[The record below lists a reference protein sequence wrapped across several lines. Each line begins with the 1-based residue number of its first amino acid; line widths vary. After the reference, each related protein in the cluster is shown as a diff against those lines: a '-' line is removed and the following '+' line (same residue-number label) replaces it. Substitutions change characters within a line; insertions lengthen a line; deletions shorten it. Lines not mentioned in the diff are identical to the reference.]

1 MCGVV
6 GIVNL
11 RGDRVDPGL
20 LQQMTRALAHRGPDG
35 EGQRIVGC
43 VGLGHRRL
51 SVIDLSADAAQP
63 LLNETGD
70 VAISYNG
77 EIYNFRELRAE
88 LESCGHV
95 FRSRTDSEVA
105 LHGYEEW
112 GASCVTRFNGMF
124 AFAIQDSRVRDGAAR
139 PRVFLARDR
148 YGIKP
153 LYYSK
158 TPDAWLFASEIKAF
172 LPHPAFRVRV
182 CHEALSEYFTFQNIF
197 SDATLFDGVKLLQPG
212 CTLTIDPD
220 AAVDPKPVR
229 YWDYEFRTDSAIS
242 DGRDA
247 SACLRHL
254 FERAVE
260 RQLVSDVPIGCY
272 LSGGMD
278 SASITSVAVRS
289 LPRTHTFTGGFDLS
303 SASGLELGF
312 DERPAAEALAN
323 RYKTEHYE
331 VVLHA
336 GDMEHVLPELIWHQ
350 EDLRVGQCYPN
361 YYVARLASRFVRVVL
376 SGSGGDELFGGYP
389 WRYYRGLESRD
400 PSGYLDAY
408 YDYWQRLVPD
418 EDRRS
423 FFNDDT
429 WAAVSDHRPRDVFR
443 SVFDGHPI
451 PLDGVESVV
460 NASLYF
466 ELKTFLH
473 GLFVVEDKLSMA
485 HSLETRVPFMDN
497 DLVDFALQVPPRMKL
512 RDLEHAP
519 WVDEDDVVKR
529 PRFNAQSGAEG
540 KKILR
545 EAMQSLL
552 PPNVTGARKQGFSA
566 PDASWFAGESIEYV
580 KRLVCTPSARINEF
594 VNPAYARRIVD
605 EHSRGLVN
613 HRLLIWSLLSF
624 EWWCRQFL
632 N

>member
-1 MCGVV
+1 M
-6 GIVNL
+6 
-11 RGDRVDPGL
+11 
-20 LQQMTRALAHRGPDG
+20 
-35 EGQRIVGC
+35 
-43 VGLGHRRL
+43 
-51 SVIDLSADAAQP
+51 IDLSEDAAQP
-63 LLNETGD
+63 LVNESGD

-77 EIYNFRELRAE
+77 EIYNFRELRVE
-88 LESCGHV
+88 LEACGHV
-95 FRSRTDSEVA
+95 FRSRTDSEIA
-105 LHGYEEW
+105 LHAYEEW
-112 GASCVTRFNGMF
+112 GPGCVTRFNGMF
-124 AFAIQDSRVRDGAAR
+124 AFAVHDGRPRDGAPAHAR

-153 LYYSK
+153 LYYARLA
-158 TPDAWLFASEIKAF
+158 DAWVFGSEIKAF
-172 LPHPAFRVRV
+172 LPHPSFRVRV
-182 CHEALSEYFTFQNIF
+182 CPEALSEYFTFQNIF
-197 SDATLFDGVKLLQPG
+197 SAGTLFEGVKLLPPG
-212 CTLTIDPD
+212 CTLTIDPESSDD
-220 AAVDPKPVR
+220 ASPVR
-229 YWDYEFRTDSAIS
+229 YWDYEFRSSHFRGSSA
-242 DGRDA
+242 DA
-247 SACLRHL
+247 ADCVRHL
-254 FERAVE
+254 FERAVS

-278 SASITSVAVRS
+278 SASIAAVAVRS

-312 DERPAAEALAN
+312 DERPAAEMLAN

-361 YYVARLASRFVRVVL
+361 YYVARLASRFVKVVL

-389 WRYYRGLESRD
+389 WRYYRGLERRD
-400 PSGYLDAY
+400 PAGYFDAY
-408 YDYWQRLVPD
+408 YDYWQRLVSD
-418 EDRRS
+418 DDRRS
-423 FFNDDT
+423 FFNDRT
-429 WAAVSDHRPRDVFR
+429 WALVGDHQPREVFR
-443 SVFDGHPI
+443 RVFAGHTL
-451 PLDGVESVV
+451 PLETVEDVV

-497 DLVDFALQVPPRMKL
+497 DLVDFALQIPPRLKL

-529 PRFNAQSGAEG
+529 PRFSAQSGAEG
-540 KKILR
+540 KMVLR
-545 EAMQSLL
+545 EAMSALL
-552 PPNVTGARKQGFSA
+552 PVDVTGARKQGFSA
-566 PDASWFAGESIEYV
+566 PDASWFAGESIQYV
-580 KRLVCTPSARINEF
+580 ERLVCSSQARINEF
-594 VNPAYARRIVD
+594 VNPSYVRRVVD

-624 EWWCRQFL
+624 EWWCRRFL